1 MRTYLSKN
9 FCSLWRVWNVSQAF
23 WDVPKANVYHLGF
36 EKQIK
41 FIRWALDFL
50 RHIFTQLHQCVH
62 TFFKSFSSLNI
73 AIKRIRRVSLN
84 EKTEKKTVWRLHEC
98 KKIESEKYSPWHAIA
113 TKVWIYHCD
122 GHIVWLCRLY
132 RIVHRIV
139 YLAWIGIPR
148 SFGCSLSTV
157 PKTW

>member
-1 MRTYLSKN
+1 MNFNLNFILTQFYNCSSMRTYLSKN

-84 EKTEKKTVWRLHEC
+84 GKTEKNKRFGDFTSV
-98 KKIESEKYSPWHAIA
+98 KKSNQKNTHLGTPLQPKFEYIIVTA
-113 TKVWIYHCD
+113 TLYDFVAC
-122 GHIVWLCRLY
+122 IVLY
-132 RIVHRIV
+132 IV
-139 YLAWIGIPR
+139 
-148 SFGCSLSTV
+148 
-157 PKTW
+157 